1 MSGKEYLAGRMSRT
15 FGYAKLRSLK
25 VVHRRIFQ
33 QSYLELGTAALN
45 SLEVKVLSVRWRKPS
60 DRRLLVSLGPA
71 NTCIAV
77 SSAIYACIK
86 S

>member
-1 MSGKEYLAGRMSRT
+1 MSGKEYLARRMSTT

-25 VVHRRIFQ
+25 AVHRRISQ

-45 SLEVKVLSVRWRKPS
+45 SLRVKALSVRWREPS
-60 DRRLLVSLGPA
+60 DRRLLVFLGPA